1 MNSKEKKTQRIMMLS
16 GASRAA
22 RNSAAAMQIVDKTKQ
37 TKKNNLNEIPMAMK
51 MNLLFSI
58 TSKLRAIRS
67 STPNQ

>member
-22 RNSAAAMQIVDKTKQ
+22 MQVVDKTKQ
-37 TKKNNLNEIPMAMK
+37 TKFFFSNNLNEIPMAMK